1 MPKLIKTK
9 VEMEGRT
16 TEEYALVEGEELPPW
31 GADEELGIV
40 GFPTARVDGAERVSG
55 EARYTLDVRLP
66 GMAFTAL
73 ATCPHPH
80 ARLLR
85 VDTDAARRLP
95 GVLGVLTRP
104 EAEALL
110 NGGVKKFFGQEL
122 RFAGEV
128 VAVVAAGDPDVA
140 RDAAALVQAEYE
152 LLPHVVDIE
161 EAARPDAPKAQPA
174 GNVMDGKPTVTTRGD
189 VAAGFAEA
197 DAVVER
203 TYRTATQLHSCLEPH
218 SSVAHWEGDQL
229 TFYESTQ
236 HIFGTRN
243 SLASA
248 LGLPQSQVRVICNYM
263 GGGFGSKAGIGPVE
277 IYAALL
283 ARQMRRPVHVAYDRA
298 NELISGGNR
307 SSTVITIKL
316 GAKRDGTLT
325 AMELHCLGDL
335 GSYGGW
341 LPAFAHPALMM
352 YRCPN
357 AYTEVTG
364 VYTNTGPFMPFRAP
378 GFVEGT
384 FGLESAMDELAA
396 ALGLDPL
403 ELRRRNIPDH
413 DQVSDSAFS
422 NYPIEECYR
431 QGAERIGWSGRAADG
446 ASGGRYRRGI
456 GAANQIWWGGG
467 GPPAYAAVDLNSDG
481 TATLRTGTQ
490 DIGTGTKTVLAQVC
504 AEELGLPLGAIR
516 VVLGDTSSGQF
527 APVSG
532 GSMTVPSMGPAV
544 RAAARSAREQL
555 LDVAAQMF
563 DVPAERLELREGVI
577 YERDERR
584 SSLREL
590 LDKLGDAMI
599 VGTGSRGPN
608 PDDTTV
614 ITSGAQFAEVEVDTV
629 TGRVRVVR
637 IVAAHDC
644 GRIINPLTFRSQM
657 EGGIIQAIGYALTER
672 RLVDHGSGRQ
682 LNTSLGDYKLPTI
695 ADIPPIDVL
704 RIDIPDLVANPT
716 GAKGAGEPPIIPTA
730 AAIANAVAN
739 ALGVRIY
746 ELPITPEK
754 VLAAIS
760 KK

>member
-16 TEEYALVEGEELPPW
+16 TEEYALVEGDELPPW
-31 GADEELGIV
+31 GPDEELGIV

-66 GMAFTAL
+66 GMAYTAL

-80 ARLLR
+80 ARLLS
-85 VDTDAARRLP
+85 VDSEAARRLP
-95 GVLGVLTRP
+95 GVLAVLTRL
-104 EAEALL
+104 EARAQIG
-110 NGGVKKFFGQEL
+110 GGVAHFFGDEL
-122 RFAGEV
+122 RHAGEI
-128 VAVVAAGDPDVA
+128 VAVVAARDPDVA
-140 RDAAALVQAEYE
+140 RDAAALIRAEYE
-152 LLPHVVDIE
+152 PLPHVVDIE
-161 EAARPDAPKAQPA
+161 EAARPGAPKAHA
-174 GNVMDGKPTVTTRGD
+174 GGGIYNGKPDLIVRGD
-189 VAAGFAEA
+189 IAAGFAEA
-197 DAVVER
+197 EAVVER
-203 TYRTATQLHSCLEPH
+203 TFRTATQLHSCLEPH
-218 SSVAHWEGDQL
+218 SSVADWEGDQVTL
-229 TFYESTQ
+229 YVSTQ
-236 HIFGTRN
+236 HVFGMRAQ
-243 SLASA
+243 LAEA
-248 LGLPQSQVRVICNYM
+248 LGLAHSKVRAVCNYM
-263 GGGFGSKAGIGPVE
+263 GGGFGSKAALGPTD

-283 ARQMRRPVHVAYDRA
+283 ARQTRRPVHVAYDRRT
-298 NELISGGNR
+298 ELIAGGNR
-307 SSTVITIKL
+307 SATRIRIKL
-316 GAKRDGTLT
+316 GARRDGTLT
-325 AMELHCLGDL
+325 AMELDCLGDL

-357 AYTEVTG
+357 ARAEVTG
-364 VYTNTGPFMPFRAP
+364 VYTNTGTFMAFRAP

-384 FGLESAMDELAA
+384 FPIEAAMDDLAA

-413 DQVSDSAFS
+413 DQASGSAFS
-422 NYPIEECYR
+422 NYPLEECYR
-431 QGAERIGWSGRAADG
+431 QGAERIGWSGRAQAR
-446 ASGGRYRRGI
+446 AGGRYRRGI
-456 GAANQIWWGGG
+456 GMANQIWWGGG
-467 GPPAYAAVDLNSDG
+467 GPPAYAMVELNSDG

-504 AEELGLPLGAIR
+504 AEELGLPLGAVR
-516 VVLGDTSSGQF
+516 VVLGDTAAGQF

-532 GSMTVPSMGPAV
+532 GSMTVPSMAPAV
-544 RAAARSAREQL
+544 RSAALHTRRQL

-563 DVPAERLELREGVI
+563 EVPAERLELREGVI

-584 SSLREL
+584 CSLREL
-590 LDKLGDAMI
+590 MGRLGEVMI

-608 PDDTTV
+608 PDGTTI

-629 TGRVRVVR
+629 TGRVRVLR

-657 EGGIIQAIGYALTER
+657 EGGIIQGLGYALTER
-672 RLVDHGSGRQ
+672 RLVDHASGVQ
-682 LNTSLGDYKLPTI
+682 LNANLADYKLPTI

-730 AAIANAVAN
+730 AAIANAVAD
-739 ALGVRIY
+739 ALGARID

-754 VLAAIS
+754 VLDAL